1 MIHIINNIR
10 KVECIEAYH
19 LQHSDIIADR
29 GVFLNVYQQFEK
41 ISTIGLSSVEI
52 SDKIENNQRVF
63 TTKLTMTRCEKLLP
77 GSKKYCFKVTTVT
90 GSEFLIGSADKPYPV
105 IENSESFP
113 SSPGNKSGATVTVT
127 YTSTIPMLAI
137 LD

>member
-1 MIHIINNIR
+1 
-10 KVECIEAYH
+10 
-19 LQHSDIIADR
+19 
-29 GVFLNVYQQFEK
+29 
-41 ISTIGLSSVEI
+41 
-52 SDKIENNQRVF
+52 
-63 TTKLTMTRCEKLLP
+63 MTRCEKLLP

-113 SSPGNKSGATVTVT
+113 SAPGGKSGATVTVT